1 MKKIL
6 ALAVILSG
14 IFFSTLP
21 VSEAQT
27 GEDTLTDYGAGL
39 AEWDVRVPLKMAII
53 RIDELEDAN
62 VELQNQI
69 DELEEANVGL
79 QNEIDFL
86 RERLETAYSQTHS
99 AHSKI
104 QTLETTVS
112 ALAAILGITL
122 IIALYTIYALF
133 KKQPIKLPT

>member
-6 ALAVILSG
+6 TLAVLLSG
-14 IFFSTLP
+14 ILFSTLP

-62 VELQNQI
+62 V
-69 DELEEANVGL
+69 GL

-86 RERLETAYSQTHS
+86 RERLEIAYSQTHS
-99 AHSKI
+99 AHLKI
-104 QTLETTVS
+104 QTLETTVL
-112 ALAAILGITL
+112 ALAAVLGVTL
-122 IIALYTIYALF
+122 IITLAIGGRLMRLKGPVEGGI
-133 KKQPIKLPT
+133 

>member
-6 ALAVILSG
+6 ALVVLLSG
-14 IFFSTLP
+14 ILFSTLP

-27 GEDTLTDYGAGL
+27 VEDIQNLVVDAL
-39 AEWDVRVPLKMAII
+39 EKSII
-53 RIDELEDAN
+53 RIDELEEAN

-69 DELEEANVGL
+69 DELEDANVGL

-99 AHSKI
+99 AHLKI

>member
-6 ALAVILSG
+6 TLAVLLSSLL
-14 IFFSTLP
+14 FSTLP

-27 GEDTLTDYGAGL
+27 VEDTLTDFGAGL
-39 AEWDVRVPLKMAII
+39 EKVEVEVALKLVII

-86 RERLETAYSQTHS
+86 RERLEKAYSQTHS
-99 AHSKI
+99 AHLKI
-104 QTLETTVS
+104 QTLETNVS

-122 IIALYTIYALF
+122 IIALYTIYTQKTAAQARNL
-133 KKQPIKLPT
+133 

>member
-6 ALAVILSG
+6 TLAVLLSG
-14 IFFSTLP
+14 ILFSILP

-39 AEWDVRVPLKMAII
+39 EKADVRVPLKLAII
-53 RIDELEDAN
+53 RIDELEGAN

-79 QNEIDFL
+79 QNDLDFL
-86 RERLETAYSQTHS
+86 RERLEIAYSQTHS
-99 AHSKI
+99 AHLKI
-104 QTLETTVS
+104 QTLETNVS
-112 ALAAILGITL
+112 ALAVILGITL
-122 IIALYTIYALF
+122 IIALYAIYALF
-133 KKQPIKLPT
+133 KHPLKLPT